1 MLEGAAQEYWSSTSR
16 RSLSGRLNVNLKK
29 RKKKEKKETWMPNCS
44 TLESLTK
51 EMAEREKNWRRR

>member
-29 RKKKEKKETWMPNCS
+29 EEKKEKKGG
-44 TLESLTK
+44 LDAKL
-51 EMAEREKNWRRR
+51 

>member
-29 RKKKEKKETWMPNCS
+29 EEKKEAWMPNCS

>member
-29 RKKKEKKETWMPNCS
+29 RKKRRLGCQTVA
-44 TLESLTK
+44 L
-51 EMAEREKNWRRR
+51 WRV

>member
-16 RSLSGRLNVNLKK
+16 RSLPGRLNVNLKK
-29 RKKKEKKETWMPNCS
+29 REKKKEKKACMPNCS
-44 TLESLTK
+44 ALESLTK

>member
-29 RKKKEKKETWMPNCS
+29 REKKRKKRRLGCQTVA
-44 TLESLTK
+44 L
-51 EMAEREKNWRRR
+51 WRV